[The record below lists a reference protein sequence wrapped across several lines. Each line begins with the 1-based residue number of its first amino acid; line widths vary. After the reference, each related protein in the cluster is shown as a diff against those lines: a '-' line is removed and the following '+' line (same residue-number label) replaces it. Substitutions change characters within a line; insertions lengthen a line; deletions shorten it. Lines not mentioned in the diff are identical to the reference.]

1 MTATALAPTTAPA
14 HPSRNGLLAVFG
26 AVDAALLT
34 GVGTFWDLTGND
46 ADGASA
52 SWGDYAV
59 CLGVIA
65 FATAVVFGLVVR
77 TAATGNP
84 GRRGVVLGV
93 LSVLTVA
100 VAWSG
105 LPMVLAAGA
114 LACAFLRRDRHGAF
128 GAAGTAILVDVT
140 LATAGAIA
148 FAIAG

>member
-1 MTATALAPTTAPA
+1 MTTTALAPTTTAGPN
-14 HPSRNGLLAVFG
+14 RNGLLALIG

-34 GVGTFWDLTGND
+34 GVGTFWDITGND
-46 ADGASA
+46 KAGASQ

-65 FATAVVFGLVVR
+65 VATAAVFGLVVR

-114 LACAFLRRDRHGAF
+114 LACAFLRKERHGAF
-128 GAAGTAILVDVT
+128 GPAGIAILVDVV
-140 LATAGAIA
+140 LATVGAIA